1 MSHFEPSRFR
11 EIRFIGDTHF
21 RDRALA
27 GESERRHRFF
37 EFLDSIPTE
46 TALYLIGDIFD
57 FYFEYRS
64 VAHNRYLDLLGAL
77 RDCGRRG
84 VELHF
89 IGGNHDYWVGR
100 FFAEETGCHVH
111 ENEIRIEAQGRRVVI
126 SHGDLVMPR
135 DMGYKVL
142 KTIIR
147 NRAVIAASR
156 WIHPG
161 LMERLAHGVSHGSRS
176 MRRHDQE
183 QRARALTDWA
193 HEKFFTRGNDVYV
206 MGHVHY
212 PVHDVRDGREFL
224 IVGDWI
230 DGSTYGLLSDG
241 RLSLETFRS

>member
-1 MSHFEPSRFR
+1 MSHFAPNRFR
-11 EIRFIGDTHF
+11 EIRFVGDTHF
-21 RDRALA
+21 RDPSLE
-27 GESERRHRFF
+27 GEPERRQLFF
-37 EFLDSIPTE
+37 EFLDSIPTG

-64 VAHNRYLDLLGAL
+64 AVHNRHQDLLRALGA
-77 RDCGRRG
+77 CGQRG

-100 FFAEETGCHVH
+100 FFIEETGCHVH
-111 ENEIRIEAQGRRVVI
+111 ENEIRFEAQGRRVVV

-135 DMGYKVL
+135 DLGYKVL
-142 KTIIR
+142 KTVIR
-147 NRAVIAASR
+147 NRGVIAASR
-156 WIHPG
+156 WIHPD
-161 LMERLAHGVSHGSRS
+161 LMERIARGVSDGSRS
-176 MRRHDQE
+176 MRRPDQE
-183 QRARALTDWA
+183 QRARTLTDWA

-212 PVHDVRDGREFL
+212 PVHDVREGREFL

-230 DGSTYGLLSDG
+230 DGSTYGLLADG

>member
-11 EIRFIGDTHF
+11 EIRFVGDTHF
-21 RDRALA
+21 RDRSIP
-27 GESERRHRFF
+27 GEPERRTRFF
-37 EFLDSIPTE
+37 EFLDSVPAG

-64 VAHNRYLDLLGAL
+64 AAHNPHQEILGAF
-77 RDCGRRG
+77 RECTDRG

-100 FFAEETGCHVH
+100 FFAAETGCRIH
-111 ENEIRIEAQGRRVVI
+111 ENEILFEAQGRRVVV

-135 DMGYKVL
+135 DTGYKVL
-142 KTIIR
+142 KTVIR
-147 NRAVIAASR
+147 NRGVIAASR
-156 WIHPG
+156 WIPPHV
-161 LMERLAHGVSHGSRS
+161 MERIARGVSDGSRS

-183 QRARALTDWA
+183 ERARVVAEWA
-193 HEKFFTRGNDVYV
+193 HEKFFIRGNDVYV

-212 PVHDVRDGREFL
+212 PVHDVRDGRDFV

-230 DGSTYGLLSDG
+230 SGSTYGLLSDG
-241 RLSLETFRS
+241 RITLETY